1 MIANTLFSFEVS
13 FASTIPGQYVGSQ
26 VMQWFSNIHMYKNIL
41 KYSLKSYFHEHWLVS
56 INLPFCFALLL
67 MTFAINIETKYR
79 IQVILNN
86 EKKLFQGTIKQLQG
100 TLQAVPITRIST
112 IIPFI
117 GNNTKNKNHKETGNN
132 KRGGQ

>member
-1 MIANTLFSFEVS
+1 
-13 FASTIPGQYVGSQ
+13 
-26 VMQWFSNIHMYKNIL
+26 
-41 KYSLKSYFHEHWLVS
+41 
-56 INLPFCFALLL
+56 

-79 IQVILNN
+79 IPVILNN

-132 KRGGQ
+132 RRNTNQKEECKNTTYREQYKNKTYSEQ